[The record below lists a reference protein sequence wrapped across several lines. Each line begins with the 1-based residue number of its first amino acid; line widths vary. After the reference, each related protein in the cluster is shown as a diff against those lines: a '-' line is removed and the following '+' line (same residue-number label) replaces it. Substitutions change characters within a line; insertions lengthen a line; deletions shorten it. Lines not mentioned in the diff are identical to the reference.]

1 MHTYIHTYKKFP
13 PNTLIRIGA
22 LPPVMEEDYPGSY
35 DDNEMNENEI
45 DVISTIEHDHPSNS
59 NDYNREIRNGEN
71 SKNNDYRNGD
81 NFDSNSVNRI
91 YDNKKMTG
99 STVDKEVVKEMLV
112 S

>member
-1 MHTYIHTYKKFP
+1 
-13 PNTLIRIGA
+13 
-22 LPPVMEEDYPGSY
+22 MEEDYPGSY